1 MKLLIAIA
9 QSDHSFV
16 VLNNNTIL
24 QLCMF
29 IVCLEQVIFLM
40 INRRF
45 YLETMDQ
52 KVER

>member
-1 MKLLIAIA
+1 MPLRKATTPSL
-9 QSDHSFV
+9 F
-16 VLNNNTIL
+16 NNNTILL

-45 YLETMDQ
+45 YSEMMDQ